1 MNGNA
6 MRKKLGPVAD
16 DIAMFLSGI
25 DGFPPRP
32 PGFLRSRGKDVDEH
46 CGLQNAVAPLAPLF
60 R

>member
-25 DGFPPRP
+25 DGFPTTSGISP
-32 PGFLRSRGKDVDEH
+32 
-46 CGLQNAVAPLAPLF
+46 Q
-60 R
+60 